1 MLAEVD
7 IRFHKNINR
16 LKRIAKGLRI
26 ALGYFLI
33 SFCKSCLGAFLS
45 YPIQN
50 HPVLLEH

>member
-7 IRFHKNINR
+7 IHFHKNINR
-16 LKRIAKGLRI
+16 LKRKAKGLRI

-33 SFCKSCLGAFLS
+33 SFRKSCLGAFLS

-50 HPVLLEH
+50 HPALLEH

>member
-7 IRFHKNINR
+7 IHFHKNINQ
-16 LKRIAKGLRI
+16 LKRKAKGLRI

-33 SFCKSCLGAFLS
+33 SFRKSCLGAFLS

-50 HPVLLEH
+50 HLALLEH